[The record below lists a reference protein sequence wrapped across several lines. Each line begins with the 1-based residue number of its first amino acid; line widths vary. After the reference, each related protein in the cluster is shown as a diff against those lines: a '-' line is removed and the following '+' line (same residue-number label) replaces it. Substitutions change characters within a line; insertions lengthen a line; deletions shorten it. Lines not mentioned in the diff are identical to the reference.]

1 MTLSRVTYIYPFW
14 LGVDKRNVCNADD
27 EEEI

>member
-14 LGVDKRNVCNADD
+14 LGDDKRNVYNADD
-27 EEEI
+27 EKEI